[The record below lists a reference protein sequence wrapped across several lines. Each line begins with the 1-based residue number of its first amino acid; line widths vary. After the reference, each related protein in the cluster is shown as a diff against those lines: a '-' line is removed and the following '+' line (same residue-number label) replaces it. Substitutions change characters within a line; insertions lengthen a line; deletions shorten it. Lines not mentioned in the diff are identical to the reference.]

1 MRIPIRQLRAI
12 HRMNRAGPVALLAV
26 LGLLGWAL
34 APTAPAPERFAD
46 VALAFR
52 AVPFAV
58 GGWYGV
64 DVPLPAA
71 ANELL
76 RPTAV
81 LSRRYQQLGGG
92 RSAILGLVHCA
103 DLRDMLGHHPPRCYP
118 ASGWQLAPDGSGV
131 IEVRLGERRTPAR
144 MFRFDRT
151 DRSGLREELTVLGIF
166 LLPDGS
172 TATEE
177 ATVSGRAGSRVLS
190 SDGLAQLQIVV
201 EGWATPAEMVD
212 IADSLLVA
220 IPRELLEALGQDAP
234 VASGLGPA
242 TGSGGDEP

>member
-1 MRIPIRQLRAI
+1 MRISIRHLRTI
-12 HRMNRAGPVALLAV
+12 HRLNRAGPVALLLT
-26 LGLLGWAL
+26 LGLFGWAL
-34 APTAPAPERFAD
+34 APAAPPPERFTD
-46 VALAFR
+46 VAIAFR
-52 AVPFAV
+52 KVPYAV
-58 GGWYGV
+58 GRWYGV
-64 DVPLPAA
+64 DVSLPASA
-71 ANELL
+71 SELL

-81 LSRRYQQLGGG
+81 LSRRYQELGGG

-118 ASGWQLAPDGSGV
+118 ASGWQPAPDGSEV
-131 IEVRLGERRTPAR
+131 VEVRLGGRQTAAR

-177 ATVSGRAGSRVLS
+177 AEISGRAGSRILS
-190 SDGLAQLQIVV
+190 SDGLAQLQIVL
-201 EGWATPAEMVD
+201 EGWARPSELAE

-220 IPRELLEALGQDAP
+220 IPRELLSALGQELP
-234 VASGLGPA
+234 RRTGLGPA
-242 TGSGGDEP
+242 AAGGGDEP

>member
-1 MRIPIRQLRAI
+1 MRIPIRHLRTI
-12 HRMNRAGPVALLAV
+12 HRLNRAGPVALLAS
-26 LGLLGWAL
+26 LGFLGWAL
-34 APTAPAPERFAD
+34 APAAPAPERFAD

-52 AVPFAV
+52 EVPYAV

-64 DVPLPAA
+64 DVSLPAA
-71 ANELL
+71 ASELL

-81 LSRRYQQLGGG
+81 LSRRYQELGGG

-118 ASGWQLAPDGSGV
+118 ASGWQLAPGGSEV
-131 IEVRLGERRTPAR
+131 VEVRLGGQPTPAR

-172 TATEE
+172 IATEE
-177 ATVSGRAGSRVLS
+177 AAVSGRGGSRILS

-201 EGWATPAEMVD
+201 EGWATPAEMAD

-220 IPRELLEALGQDAP
+220 IPRELLKALGQEP
-234 VASGLGPA
+234 SRSIGPGSAA
-242 TGSGGDEP
+242 TDGGDEP